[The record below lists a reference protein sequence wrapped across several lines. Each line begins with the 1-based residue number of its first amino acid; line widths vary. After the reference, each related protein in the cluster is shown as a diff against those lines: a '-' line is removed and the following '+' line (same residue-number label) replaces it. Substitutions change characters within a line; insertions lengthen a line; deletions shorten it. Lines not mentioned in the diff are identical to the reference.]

1 METYTKLTNGISF
14 SLLMANFNNSAYIE
28 EAINSV
34 ISQTNSNWELIIVD
48 DCSTDHSLQIIAP
61 YSKKDKINL
70 IKNKK
75 NLGYSGALK
84 TAIANS
90 SNPIIGI
97 IDPDDKLHF
106 QALEKI
112 AEAYDKYPNSGFIYS
127 TMWICDSE
135 LKNCFVC
142 KWIKNL
148 EPGDSVIFKSKVSHF
163 KTFRL
168 DAYKKTSG
176 FNSTYLDIAADVD
189 IILKL
194 EEVTSFKY
202 VDIPLYYYRMH
213 NRGISKN
220 IKNKLKTR
228 IQGYIALNNAYIR
241 RVNCNI
247 PNITLKDLYLEYFI
261 IIFHKFIFKSIFLKI
276 IKFIYPL
283 IEKRFKNIKTS
294 SKKPLN
300 IIYYFLTN
308 LNKL

>member
-1 METYTKLTNGISF
+1 METHTKLTQDISF
-14 SLLMANFNNSAYIE
+14 SLLMANYNNSNYIE

-34 ISQTNSNWELIIVD
+34 ISQTYSNWELIIVD
-48 DCSTDHSLQIIAP
+48 DCSTDNSLQIIAP
-61 YSKKDKINL
+61 YSKRDNIKL
-70 IKNKK
+70 IKNKR

-84 TAIANS
+84 TAIAYA
-90 SNPIIGI
+90 SNYIIGI
-97 IDPDDKLHF
+97 IDPDDKIHF

-112 AEAYDKYPNSGFIYS
+112 AEAYEMYPNCGVIYS

-135 LKNCFVC
+135 LKNCIVC
-142 KWIKNL
+142 KWIKNI
-148 EPGDSVIFKSKVSHF
+148 EPGDSMIFKSKVSHF

-168 DAYKKTSG
+168 DVYKKTSG
-176 FNSTYLDIAADVD
+176 FNSTYIDIAADVD